1 MASQYEMDLK
11 LIDVSTQKIIASE
24 FFNLEFDSMKDLRS
38 KINTLVG
45 PLMDKIVEPLYWI
58 CLFAS

>member
-1 MASQYEMDLK
+1 MDLK

-45 PLMDKIVEPLYWI
+45 PLMDKIVTLIGSVY
-58 CLFAS
+58 LRVDSTSRA